1 MWPVAA
7 AMGVQAIGSY
17 LGQQSANDTNVQLA
31 REAARANLTS
41 AREQIAFQERMSNTA
56 FQRQVKDLKAAGI
69 NPLLLNPGGASTP
82 SGAAANSQAA
92 TVSDPVG
99 PAISSALNAGL
110 QVQQSKANI
119 GLTTAQTAKAKMET
133 QVLRKGVP
141 AADIKND
148 AYDLVKP
155 YLKKAKE
162 AIQDSAR
169 PIKEQNRRTLD
180 DYNKRYKT
188 KITLP

>member
-1 MWPVAA
+1 MWPIAV
-7 AMGVQAIGSY
+7 AMGLQAAGSY
-17 LGQQSANDTNVQLA
+17 FGQKSANETNVALA

-82 SGAAANSQAA
+82 SGAAAQSTAA

-99 PAISSALNAGL
+99 PALSSALNAGL

-119 GLTTAQTAKAKMET
+119 GLTNAQTAKAQTET
-133 QVLRKGVP
+133 QVLRKGIP
-141 AADIKND
+141 ASEIKND

-155 YLKKAKE
+155 YLKKAKQY
-162 AIQDSAR
+162 IQDSAR
-169 PIKEQNRRTLD
+169 PLKEQNRRTLD
-180 DYNKRYKT
+180 EYNKRYKT
-188 KITLP
+188 NIRLP